1 MSYDN
6 GDFDFVWGELTP
18 REPMGREEFDKLY
31 DEVMRRSNEHQIA
44 MERLYG
50 QPALDTETAM
60 ELLNQME
67 QQDCIM
73 REEFLKATEGDV
85 LMVAPRC
92 RGKSHPMLNMEAIA
106 EAARKFGEAAENAQA
121 IFVVT
126 DECLAQ
132 NPQLKE
138 IALQFGGK
146 IITSEKM
153 PQAID
158 CIDELTHTLHK
169 AKPKIE
175 QFGRGFRAFGDGRT
189 SKGDRRRKRQQWRR
203 K

>member
-1 MSYDN
+1 MSHDN
-6 GDFDFVWGELTP
+6 GDFDFLWGEMTP

-31 DEVMRRSNEHQIA
+31 DELMERGNEHQIA

-67 QQDCIM
+67 QQDCIV
-73 REEFLKATEGDV
+73 RREFLEATEGGV
-85 LMVAPRC
+85 LATSSRC
-92 RGKSHPMLNMEAIA
+92 GGKVHPMLNMEQIA
-106 EAARKFGEAAENAQA
+106 EAARKLGEAAENAQA

-126 DECLAQ
+126 AECLAQ

-158 CIDELTHTLHK
+158 CIDELTHTLRK
-169 AKPKIE
+169 AQPKA
-175 QFGRGFRAFGDGRT
+175 QQLGRGLRPLGEGRT

>member
-1 MSYDN
+1 MSHDN
-6 GDFDFVWGELTP
+6 GDFDFLWGEMTP
-18 REPMGREEFDKLY
+18 REPIGREEFDKLY
-31 DEVMRRSNEHQIA
+31 DEVM
-44 MERLYG
+44 ERTNAFQLE
-50 QPALDTETAM
+50 QETAM
-60 ELLNQME
+60 ELERLAEME
-67 QQDCIM
+67 QP
-73 REEFLKATEGDV
+73 V

-92 RGKSHPMLNMEAIA
+92 RGKAHPMLNMEAIA

-126 DECLAQ
+126 AECLAQ

-158 CIDELTHTLHK
+158 CIDELTHTLRK
-169 AKPKIE
+169 AQPKA
-175 QFGRGFRAFGDGRT
+175 QQLGRGLRPIGEGRT